1 MHIKLVQVGTNTGI
15 MYRPLISCFGDDS
28 KLPILKQWKFAVYLS
43 QTLTEE
49 ENSKGSK

>member
-1 MHIKLVQVGTNTGI
+1 MHIKLVQVWKNTGI
-15 MYRPLISCFGDDS
+15 TYGPLICWFGDDS
-28 KLPILKQWKFAVYLS
+28 KLFILKQWKFALYLN